1 MIYFDNSATTQMT
14 EGVLETFLKVSQSI
28 NWNPSSLHSL
38 GDQAAGLLQQ
48 SRQQIASLLSV
59 SSQEIFFTSGGTE
72 GDNWAIKGTAIEKSF
87 YGKHLITTTIEH
99 PAVKESMHQLEQL
112 GFEVTYLP
120 VDKKGIV
127 SVEALKKAIRPDT
140 IMVSVMAINNE
151 IGSIQPLTEI
161 GEILKEHPS
170 IHFHVDAVQAI
181 GKMPLLL
188 GENSR
193 IDIATFSGHKF
204 HGPKGVGFVY
214 LKKGRK
220 LAPLLNGGGQEAG
233 LRSGTE
239 NVAGIAAM
247 GKALR
252 LVLSDMAE
260 KQRTQRKIKDYLT
273 EELQKYPKVVF
284 FSNKE
289 GAPHILC
296 YALKGI
302 RGEVMVHAFEKQEIY
317 ISTTSACSSRNKT
330 SSSTLG
336 AMNVPESLATSAVR
350 VSLSDTNTMDEAKQF
365 IKEFDVL
372 YDQFQAINA

>member
-161 GEILKEHPS
+161 GEILKEYPS

-260 KQRTQRKIKDYLT
+260 KQHTQRKIKDYLT

>member
-72 GDNWAIKGTAIEKSF
+72 GDNWAIKGTAIAKSF

>member
-273 EELQKYPKVVF
+273 EKLQKYPKVVF

>member
-72 GDNWAIKGTAIEKSF
+72 GDNWAIKGTAIAKSF

-181 GKMPLLL
+181 GKMPLPL
-188 GENSR
+188 GKNSR

-260 KQRTQRKIKDYLT
+260 KQHTQRKIKDYLT

>member
-72 GDNWAIKGTAIEKSF
+72 GDNWAIKGTAIAKSF

-161 GEILKEHPS
+161 GEILKEYPS

-181 GKMPLLL
+181 GKMPLPL
-188 GENSR
+188 GKNSR

>member
-1 MIYFDNSATTQMT
+1 MIYFDNSATTQMS

-112 GFEVTYLP
+112 GFEVTYVP

-140 IMVSVMAINNE
+140 ILVSVMAINNE

-161 GEILKEHPS
+161 GEILKAHPS

-204 HGPKGVGFVY
+204 HGPKGVGFIY

-220 LAPLLNGGGQEAG
+220 LAPLLNGGGQEAA

-239 NVAGIAAM
+239 NIAGIAAM

-252 LVLSDMAE
+252 LALSDMAE

-273 EELQKYPKVVF
+273 EELQKYPKVAF
-284 FSNKE
+284 FSNKD

-365 IKEFDVL
+365 IKKFDVL

>member
-127 SVEALKKAIRPDT
+127 SVEALKKSIRPDT
-140 IMVSVMAINNE
+140 ILVSVMAINNE

-233 LRSGTE
+233 FRSGTE

-252 LVLSDMAE
+252 LALSDMAE
-260 KQRTQRKIKDYLT
+260 KQSTQRKIKDYLT
-273 EELQKYPKVVF
+273 EELQKYPKVAF

>member
-72 GDNWAIKGTAIEKSF
+72 GDNWAIKGTAIAKSF

-151 IGSIQPLTEI
+151 IGSVQPLTEI
-161 GEILKEHPS
+161 GEILKEYPS

-181 GKMPLLL
+181 GKMPLPL
-188 GENSR
+188 GKNSR